1 LSQKEEILMKKIV
14 LASTSPY
21 RQQLLRQLCLPF
33 VTAAPDFV
41 EEVDQNVAPALLV
54 RHLALGKAQSL
65 AESYPDAL
73 IIGSDQLFVD
83 QRGRPVGKAGN
94 LEAAFQQ
101 LKQMVDR
108 TLCFY
113 TGLALLDSRRDIV
126 QTDYATFS
134 VTFRKLSDEQIYN
147 YLQREKPFDCAG
159 SFKIEGLGIALIEK
173 MAGEDYNTLIGL
185 PLIKLV
191 SMLEIAGIGVLKS

>member
-1 LSQKEEILMKKIV
+1 MRKII

-21 RQQLLRQLCLPF
+21 RQQLLRQLQLSF
-33 VTAAPDFV
+33 LTAAPNFI
-41 EEVDQNVAPALLV
+41 EEIDPNVAPALLV

-65 AESYPDAL
+65 IDVHPNAL

-83 QRGRPVGKAGN
+83 QRGRPVGKGGTM
-94 LEAAFQQ
+94 EKAFQQ
-101 LKQMVDR
+101 LRQMAGK
-108 TLCFY
+108 THCFY
-113 TGLALLDSRRDIV
+113 TGLALLDSRTGTV
-126 QTDYATFS
+126 QTDYTTFS
-134 VTFRKLSDEQIYN
+134 VTFRDLSDEQIYN

-173 MAGEDYNTLIGL
+173 MAGEDYNSLIGL

-191 SMLEIAGIGVLKS
+191 SMLEIAGIKVLEARK

>member
-1 LSQKEEILMKKIV
+1 MRKII

-21 RQQLLRQLCLPF
+21 RQQLLRQLQLSF
-33 VTAAPDFV
+33 LTAAPNFI
-41 EEVDQNVAPALLV
+41 EEIDPNVAPALLV

-65 AESYPDAL
+65 TENYPDAL

-83 QRGRPVGKAGN
+83 QRGRPVGKGGTM
-94 LEAAFQQ
+94 EKAFQQ
-101 LKQMVDR
+101 LRQMAGK

-113 TGLALLDSRRDIV
+113 TGLALLDSRTGNV

-134 VTFRKLSDEQIYN
+134 VTFRALSDDQIYN
-147 YLQREKPFDCAG
+147 YLRRDKPFDCAG

-173 MAGEDYNTLIGL
+173 MAGEDYNALIGL

-191 SMLEIAGIGVLKS
+191 SMLEIAGINLLGN